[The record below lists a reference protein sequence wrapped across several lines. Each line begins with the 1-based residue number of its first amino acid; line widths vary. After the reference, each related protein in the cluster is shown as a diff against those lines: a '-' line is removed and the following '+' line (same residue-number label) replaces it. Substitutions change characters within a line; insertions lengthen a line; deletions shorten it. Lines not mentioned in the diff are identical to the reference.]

1 MTTEEWIQENLIF
14 DRKKDEVVFN
24 LEDDVFGGI
33 VIGVKIDTFI
43 DMFGEAIQQ
52 ALLDG
57 SDVKQAIRD
66 SDSDNELGYNDLIV

>member
-1 MTTEEWIQENLIF
+1 MTSEDWILENLIV
-14 DRKKDEVVFN
+14 DRKKEEIVFN

-33 VIGVKIDTFI
+33 VIGVSVTKFI
-43 DMFGEAIQQ
+43 EMFGDAIQQ

-57 SDVKQAIRD
+57 SDVKLAIRD